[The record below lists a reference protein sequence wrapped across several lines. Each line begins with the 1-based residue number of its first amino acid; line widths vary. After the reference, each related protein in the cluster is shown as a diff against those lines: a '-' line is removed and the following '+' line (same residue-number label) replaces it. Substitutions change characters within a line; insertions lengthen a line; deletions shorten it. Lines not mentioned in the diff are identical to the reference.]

1 MNGAFECDEAG
12 SGWEADRKQRKGK
25 KKKERKDRTC
35 GIHVVLD
42 LVHQIRID
50 RVDASHQMR
59 RLDERRSRVVPV
71 RLGGQGGRRWFWAFD
86 YSEGRH
92 WEVENQFF
100 YDRGSG

>member
-1 MNGAFECDEAG
+1 MHSSVTKIVQDGRRIG
-12 SGWEADRKQRKGK
+12 SNRRAK
-25 KKKERKDRTC
+25 KEERKDRTC

-71 RLGGQGGRRWFWAFD
+71 RLGGQGGRRWFGAFD
-86 YSEGRH
+86 DSEGRH
-92 WEVENQFF
+92 WEVEDQFF